1 MPTQLRGLR
10 EAPLAPLALER
21 LFSSV
26 GPDVVVEGG
35 GPSKGTATV
44 ATLERPVTGVS
55 DYVVPQF

>member
-1 MPTQLRGLR
+1 MWKVFQTLQQTESPQL
-10 EAPLAPLALER
+10 LEG

-26 GPDVVVEGG
+26 GPDVVVESG
-35 GPSKGTATV
+35 GPSKSTATV